1 MDQSVQSSRY
11 GDWLSHDDEAG
22 NITNTAQS
30 QSEGYEVTAQ
40 RWIQGN
46 YYGGELCHDKLRR
59 VVVALVVVIIFLA
72 SNDKT
77 TREEG
82 IVPCRIKGKR

>member
-30 QSEGYEVTAQ
+30 QSEGQFNSVWSLHKDGFKE
-40 RWIQGN
+40 IIMGGN
-46 YYGGELCHDKLRR
+46 YAMTSFVEWLLHL
-59 VVVALVVVIIFLA
+59 LL
-72 SNDKT
+72 
-77 TREEG
+77 
-82 IVPCRIKGKR
+82 

>member
-30 QSEGYEVTAQ
+30 QSECLVTAQ

-59 VVVALVVVIIFLA
+59 VVVAFVVVIIFLA
-72 SNDKT
+72 SHDIT